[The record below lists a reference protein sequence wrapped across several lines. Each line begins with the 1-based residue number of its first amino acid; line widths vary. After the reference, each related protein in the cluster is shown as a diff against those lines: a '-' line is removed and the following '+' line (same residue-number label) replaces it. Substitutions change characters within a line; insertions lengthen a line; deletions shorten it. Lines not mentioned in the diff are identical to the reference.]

1 MPRKVNKGQ
10 QAKRTEHYRQM
21 LESTPQLCKSM
32 VYNEL
37 YSKLQKDR
45 RLDRFIAIVQ
55 HCSVCGYDISKTVET
70 LCKSFPYYIDEK
82 DLTVECFEEMLKSY
96 NDISVAWGYGVLGD
110 EISMIQVKNKAL
122 KIIEKTD
129 SMEDIQIYQSLFGKN
144 EVSSSED
151 KKTTVNF
158 NLFKK

>member
-45 RLDRFIAIVQ
+45 RLDRFIAI
-55 HCSVCGYDISKTVET
+55 
-70 LCKSFPYYIDEK
+70 
-82 DLTVECFEEMLKSY
+82 DLTRRISETHIFRSY
-96 NDISVAWGYGVLGD
+96 RAG
-110 EISMIQVKNKAL
+110 
-122 KIIEKTD
+122 
-129 SMEDIQIYQSLFGKN
+129 SLSF
-144 EVSSSED
+144 
-151 KKTTVNF
+151 
-158 NLFKK
+158 